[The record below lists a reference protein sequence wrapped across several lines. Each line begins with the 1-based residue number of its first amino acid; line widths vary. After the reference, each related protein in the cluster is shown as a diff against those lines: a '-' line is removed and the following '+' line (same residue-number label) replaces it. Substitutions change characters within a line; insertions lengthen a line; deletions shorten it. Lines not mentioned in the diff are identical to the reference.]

1 MRYVSKP
8 EEFENT
14 EFVRRGEI
22 EKKQR
27 EKQRAK
33 EQVTALFAL
42 IQMIAEAIR
51 DAGETGIPSG
61 HLYAMM
67 VHKVPLATYQ
77 YALGILKDAGAVT
90 EQFHLLRWTGQ
101 CNIPTI

>member
-8 EEFENT
+8 EQFENT

-27 EKQRAK
+27 QMGRAK
-33 EQVTALFAL
+33 EQVAALLAL

-51 DAGETGIPSG
+51 DAGEAGIPSG

-67 VHKVPLATYQ
+67 VHKVPLSTYQ
-77 YALGILKDAGAVT
+77 YVIGILKDAGAVT
-90 EQFHLLRWTGQ
+90 EQFHLLCWTGK
-101 CNIPTI
+101 CPIPTI